1 MFHLKRGRKQL
12 KFSLTVDFGPYL
24 ISVIVTFYLLRE
36 YFQSWDKLYDGYH
49 TVFPGG
55 IFWLN
60 LAILCIFSCFTW
72 HIVHIICFYLFYIA
86 VHDWYHAFVFHAKK
100 DRAFVEKLVKK
111 MENPPYK
118 LRLCFSERD
127 FLGGGYHL
135 ETTAVAI
142 EKRCKK
148 FIAVL
153 SSNFD
158 DSEGATFKSHIAMS
172 LSAS

>member
-1 MFHLKRGRKQL
+1 MGQIIRWLSHC
-12 KFSLTVDFGPYL
+12 
-24 ISVIVTFYLLRE
+24 
-36 YFQSWDKLYDGYH
+36 
-49 TVFPGG
+49 FPGRYFVAKLSDIVY
-55 IFWLN
+55 IF
-60 LAILCIFSCFTW
+60 
-72 HIVHIICFYLFYIA
+72 VHVLYIA
-86 VHDWYHAFVFHAKK
+86 VHDWYHAFVCYAKK
-100 DRAFVEKLVKK
+100 DRTFVEKLVKK
-111 MENPPYK
+111 MESPSYN

-127 FLGGGYHL
+127 SLGGGYHL

-158 DSEGATFKSHIAMS
+158 DSEGAIYESQIAMS

>member
-1 MFHLKRGRKQL
+1 M
-12 KFSLTVDFGPYL
+12 
-24 ISVIVTFYLLRE
+24 
-36 YFQSWDKLYDGYH
+36 
-49 TVFPGG
+49 
-55 IFWLN
+55 LN
-60 LAILCIFSCFTW
+60 LVIYLCIFSCFTW
-72 HIVHIICFYLFYIA
+72 LIAHIICFHVFYVA
-86 VHDWYHAFVFHAKK
+86 EWDWYHAFVCSAKK

-111 MENPPYK
+111 MENSPYN

-158 DSEGATFKSHIAMS
+158 DSEGATFESHIAMS

>member
-1 MFHLKRGRKQL
+1 M
-12 KFSLTVDFGPYL
+12 
-24 ISVIVTFYLLRE
+24 
-36 YFQSWDKLYDGYH
+36 
-49 TVFPGG
+49 
-55 IFWLN
+55 
-60 LAILCIFSCFTW
+60 
-72 HIVHIICFYLFYIA
+72 FYIA

-158 DSEGATFKSHIAMS
+158 DSEGAIYESQIAMS

>member
-1 MFHLKRGRKQL
+1 M
-12 KFSLTVDFGPYL
+12 
-24 ISVIVTFYLLRE
+24 
-36 YFQSWDKLYDGYH
+36 
-49 TVFPGG
+49 
-55 IFWLN
+55 LN
-60 LAILCIFSCFTW
+60 LAIYLCIFSSFTW
-72 HIVHIICFYLFYIA
+72 HIAHIICFHVFYVA
-86 VHDWYHAFVFHAKK
+86 VQDWYHAFVCSAKK

-118 LRLCFSERD
+118 LKLCFSERD

-148 FIAVL
+148 FVAVL

-158 DSEGATFKSHIAMS
+158 DSEGATFESHIAMS

>member
-1 MFHLKRGRKQL
+1 M
-12 KFSLTVDFGPYL
+12 
-24 ISVIVTFYLLRE
+24 
-36 YFQSWDKLYDGYH
+36 
-49 TVFPGG
+49 
-55 IFWLN
+55 
-60 LAILCIFSCFTW
+60 
-72 HIVHIICFYLFYIA
+72 
-86 VHDWYHAFVFHAKK
+86 FHAKK

-118 LRLCFSERD
+118 LRLCFRERD
-127 FLGGGYHL
+127 FLGGAYHL

-158 DSEGATFKSHIAMS
+158 DSEGATFESHIAMS